1 MCQELENRL
10 WFHYI
15 QECGVLPSFIFQLF
29 IFSFLLLL
37 NVPIPYLFIPLWIIS
52 AVFVVNTVILTVYR
66 TQNYENSGGI
76 MWWWLEMFLRGRWV
90 DRICCGL
97 LPIFYFV
104 SIFLFEVRLMRWI
117 SWLWSPIF
125 LPIVVFSLLFF
136 IPLMHHSSNQGI
148 HESLRSFL
156 KLFFVSFLIVLI
168 TVPLVSDMIIEGHV
182 IWLAV
187 SLFVM
192 ELLGIILVIFLAIV
206 YKYGVNFSVHQRRGL
221 YRNQIGPEWGMS
233 TNTRIWGWGWTYGIE
248 WSWNIGTQ
256 ENTQQQRELNGN
268 SSIESVSDSPL
279 AYSLLF
285 FGLSMTFG
293 LVFQLILLF
302 QSNSSLHWYSS
313 PFFYLLLSM
322 GTLFISSLFWGR
334 SAYVIR
340 MKTFNQQL
348 QNMSCPSEKRNVI
361 PEPKLA
367 WT

>member
-1 MCQELENRL
+1 
-10 WFHYI
+10 
-15 QECGVLPSFIFQLF
+15 
-29 IFSFLLLL
+29 
-37 NVPIPYLFIPLWIIS
+37 
-52 AVFVVNTVILTVYR
+52 
-66 TQNYENSGGI
+66 
-76 MWWWLEMFLRGRWV
+76 
-90 DRICCGL
+90 
-97 LPIFYFV
+97 
-104 SIFLFEVRLMRWI
+104 
-117 SWLWSPIF
+117 
-125 LPIVVFSLLFF
+125 
-136 IPLMHHSSNQGI
+136 
-148 HESLRSFL
+148 
-156 KLFFVSFLIVLI
+156 
-168 TVPLVSDMIIEGHV
+168 
-182 IWLAV
+182 
-187 SLFVM
+187 
-192 ELLGIILVIFLAIV
+192 LGIILVIFLAIV

-256 ENTQQQRELNGN
+256 ENAQQQQELNGN
-268 SSIESVSDSPL
+268 SSVESVSDSPL

-285 FGLSMTFG
+285 FGLAMTFG

-322 GTLFISSLFWGR
+322 GTLFISSLLWGR